1 MGKIKL
7 CEHTHVITLKTHG
20 KFLIKTLLVEE
31 NHPLWQWNTSVGTIS
46 TYHFVN
52 MNLTSKIRF

>member
-31 NHPLWQWNTSVGTIS
+31 NHPLWQWNTSVGTIA

-52 MNLTSKIRF
+52 IN